1 MSYVHKRSTMTN
13 IYRRFTKGH
22 DLKAE
27 VDVINVFYETVPS
40 IATVSFLERLAS
52 QVQEVT
58 VTVG

>member
-1 MSYVHKRSTMTN
+1 MTN